1 VRLIT
6 RKLITTTHD
15 RGRGFT
21 LLELLIVLAL
31 MAGIMALAW
40 PNLRKPLGQTP
51 LKQSAAAIREL
62 IDECRYQATL
72 RGELTLLRLERN
84 SPQLQLGS
92 WETLLEER
100 LSESGT
106 SINESSLNREATT
119 SISTESSSIN
129 RTAANP
135 SLKRQWLLPE
145 PIVIEQLLWTCVDPS
160 ANQGSEFSPSDRN
173 PISLADPLNDTS
185 SITPSGNDDR
195 TESWYVPFLP
205 SGQSRDL
212 SIILL
217 DSQTQKRIMVRHRQG
232 NGLIDIIQLPDANA
246 SRMDSLGSSSSFN
259 TPPAYDQSSESP

>member
-1 VRLIT
+1 MT
-6 RKLITTTHD
+6 RKLISTTHD

-51 LKQSAAAIREL
+51 LKQAAAAVREL

-72 RGELTLLRLERN
+72 RGELTLLRLQRS
-84 SPQLQLGS
+84 SPELQLGS

-100 LSESGT
+100 LTEPGT
-106 SINESSLNREATT
+106 STTESSLNREAA
-119 SISTESSSIN
+119 SSSSPESSSN
-129 RTAANP
+129 NQTAPNP
-135 SLKRQWLLPE
+135 ILKRQWLLPE
-145 PIVIEQLLWTCVDPS
+145 PIVIEQVLWTCADPL
-160 ANQGSEFSPSDRN
+160 ANEGSEFSPSDRT
-173 PISLADPLNDTS
+173 PTSLADSLNDTNS
-185 SITPSGNDDR
+185 LTSSGNDDR
-195 TESWYVPFLP
+195 GQSWYVPFLP

-246 SRMDSLGSSSSFN
+246 SGMDSLESSSSFN
-259 TPPAYDQSSESP
+259 TPPAYDPSSESP

>member
-1 VRLIT
+1 MRLIT
-6 RKLITTTHD
+6 RKLISTTHD

-106 SINESSLNREATT
+106 SINESSLNREATS
-119 SISTESSSIN
+119 SISPESSNSN
-129 RTAANP
+129 RNASNP
-135 SLKRQWLLPE
+135 ILKRQWLLPD
-145 PIVIEQLLWTCVDPS
+145 PIVVEQVLWTCVDPL
-160 ANQGSEFSPSDRN
+160 ANEGSEFSPSDRS
-173 PISLADPLNDTS
+173 PTSSADSLNDTS
-185 SITPSGNDDR
+185 SITPSGNDNR
-195 TESWYVPFLP
+195 AESWYVPFLP

-246 SRMDSLGSSSSFN
+246 SGLDSLEPSSSFN

>member
-1 VRLIT
+1 MIC
-6 RKLITTTHD
+6 TTPD

-62 IDECRYQATL
+62 IDESRYQATL

-106 SINESSLNREATT
+106 SNTNSSISREATS
-119 SISTESSSIN
+119 SISPESSSSN
-129 RTAANP
+129 PTAANP
-135 SLKRQWLLPE
+135 ILKRQWLLPE
-145 PIVIEQLLWTCVDPS
+145 PIVVERVLWTCADPF
-160 ANQGSEFSPSDRN
+160 AKQESESSPSDRN
-173 PISLADPLNDTS
+173 PTSPADLLNDTN
-185 SITPSGNDDR
+185 SITPSGNEDR
-195 TESWYVPFLP
+195 AESWYVPFLP

-217 DSQTQKRIMVRHRQG
+217 DSQTKKRIMVRHRQG

-246 SRMDSLGSSSSFN
+246 SGMDSFESPSSFS
-259 TPPAYDQSSESP
+259 TLPAYDQSSESP